1 VERKNLRQSRR
12 QRAATP
18 AGPLLV
24 FLGMMIN
31 IIKNQV
37 WAPAHQLKA
46 YLNTQR
52 HWHFPRLNV
61 SGGLIFFGVEGH
73 LE

>member
-1 VERKNLRQSRR
+1 
-12 QRAATP
+12 
-18 AGPLLV
+18 
-24 FLGMMIN
+24 MMIN